1 MGEPTP
7 PDIEQVLEQARIILM
22 QMRRTGWIGEV
33 AVVVGG
39 NQLQVEE
46 RLRRR
51 QKPVK
56 LDSRS
61 SSVVEVVG

>member
-7 PDIEQVLEQARIILM
+7 PDIEQVLEQARIVLM
-22 QMRRTGWIGEV
+22 RMRRDEWLGEV

-56 LDSRS
+56 VECRGA
-61 SSVVEVVG
+61 SVVEIVE